1 MMHQDQ
7 FYQIDLGEIFVKS
20 RCMQHELVIANFFK
34 DCLVNLGY
42 QSRDVAGRI
51 WKRGS
56 KQVVVCLADD
66 FSVCSPF
73 LAHGPLQWFDSNTV
87 VITDNHITVDTPYTV
102 CQLPVSYFGIF
113 SYIPDILT
121 YGPMRRFNF
130 SINRLDTQR
139 LLIFLEF
146 AKQCWSN
153 GRTLDQDFINFNTWD
168 AGGCNETLENLQTN
182 LNKYWDP
189 LRTDFSDFTE
199 IFDGVSDLVPIRNH
213 ELSIELANSMSWLVP
228 VVETYS
234 GNTNMAFSEK
244 LFRALQSPVP
254 WTVYSATGAIRY
266 LQSLGFD
273 TLDDLI
279 DHDYNNVVQESP
291 WGFNKIN
298 CFVQASLQNV
308 ERLKHLDLT
317 MLQARCLRAA
327 QHNQTLLA
335 QMRVQWPRDFADWL
349 PVAID
354 KLL

>member
-1 MMHQDQ
+1 
-7 FYQIDLGEIFVKS
+7 
-20 RCMQHELVIANFFK
+20 
-34 DCLVNLGY
+34 
-42 QSRDVAGRI
+42 
-51 WKRGS
+51 
-56 KQVVVCLADD
+56 
-66 FSVCSPF
+66 
-73 LAHGPLQWFDSNTV
+73 
-87 VITDNHITVDTPYTV
+87 
-102 CQLPVSYFGIF
+102 
-113 SYIPDILT
+113 
-121 YGPMRRFNF
+121 
-130 SINRLDTQR
+130 
-139 LLIFLEF
+139 
-146 AKQCWSN
+146 
-153 GRTLDQDFINFNTWD
+153 
-168 AGGCNETLENLQTN
+168 
-182 LNKYWDP
+182 
-189 LRTDFSDFTE
+189 
-199 IFDGVSDLVPIRNH
+199 
-213 ELSIELANSMSWLVP
+213 
-228 VVETYS
+228 
-234 GNTNMAFSEK
+234 
-244 LFRALQSPVP
+244 VP